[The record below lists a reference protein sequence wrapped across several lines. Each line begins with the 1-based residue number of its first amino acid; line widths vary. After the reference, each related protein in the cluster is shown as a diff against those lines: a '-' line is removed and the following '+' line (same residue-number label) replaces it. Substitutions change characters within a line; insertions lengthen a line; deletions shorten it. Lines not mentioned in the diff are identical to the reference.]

1 RRRPRYRGSQC
12 HARRRRARR
21 LQDRALRRRR
31 RGARGVRSD
40 SSGARQARRNRRALS
55 LMQGLP
61 SLPRVMLVAG
71 AVAAGLTALYLML
84 FWDTNPPSLL
94 LVKPDADRI
103 DLYAENIYGIKYDAA
118 GQPIQTPRAVRMES
132 VPARGE
138 SILQAPQ
145 LEALGKD
152 GEVWNTTAATG
163 VLIGESEIQLRDDVV
178 ITDSRKIMRFE
189 TEGLSY
195 FPERDEVVTALPV
208 KLRRFEDITTAV
220 GMRANLANDR
230 IELLHKVNST
240 HVQP

>member
-1 RRRPRYRGSQC
+1 
-12 HARRRRARR
+12 
-21 LQDRALRRRR
+21 
-31 RGARGVRSD
+31 
-40 SSGARQARRNRRALS
+40 
-55 LMQGLP
+55 MQGLP

-71 AVAAGLTALYLML
+71 AVAAALTALYLML

-103 DLYAENIYGIKYDAA
+103 DLYAENIYGIKYGAA
-118 GQPIQTPRAVRMES
+118 GQPIQKLRAARMES
-132 VPARGE
+132 FPARGQ
-138 SILQAPQ
+138 SVLQAPQ
-145 LEALGKD
+145 LESLGKD
-152 GEVWNTTAATG
+152 GEVWNTTAAMG

-178 ITDSRKIMRFE
+178 ITDSKKIMRFE